1 MQVFGSGMN
10 NVIRSDVWLE
20 FNDVTLTDPPVAK
33 LTETW
38 TTTANVIDW
47 TIERMFIYARVTW
60 QERPINNLTITAH
73 LVGDDSSQQQNQV
86 ASLRLMDGGTA
97 DVTQGDG
104 IYSAV
109 VTQWPLRSTTFA
121 YVVTITLGQGTIDS
135 GISEFI
141 CQ

>member
-47 TIERMFIYARVTW
+47 TMERMFIYARVTW

-86 ASLRLMDGGTA
+86 VSLRLMDGGTA

-104 IYSAV
+104 IYSAM

-121 YVVTITLGQGTIDS
+121 YVVTITLGQGIIDS
-135 GISEFI
+135 GIL
-141 CQ
+141 

>member
-47 TIERMFIYARVTW
+47 TMERMFIYARVTW

-86 ASLRLMDGGTA
+86 VSLRLMDGGTA

-104 IYSAV
+104 IYSAM

-135 GISEFI
+135 GIL
-141 CQ
+141 

>member
-20 FNDVTLTDPPVAK
+20 FNDVTSTDPPVAK

-47 TIERMFIYARVTW
+47 TMERMFIYARVTW

-86 ASLRLMDGGTA
+86 VSLRLMDGGTA

-121 YVVTITLGQGTIDS
+121 YVVTITLGQVIIDS
-135 GISEFI
+135 GIL
-141 CQ
+141 